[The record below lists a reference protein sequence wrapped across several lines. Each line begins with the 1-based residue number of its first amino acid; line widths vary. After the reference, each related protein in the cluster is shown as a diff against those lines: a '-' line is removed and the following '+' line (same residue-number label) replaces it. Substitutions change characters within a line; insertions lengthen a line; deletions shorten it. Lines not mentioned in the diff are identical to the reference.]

1 MTRLGEVVVSRD
13 RAERYRGLARE
24 CLAMARTISFGS
36 KREILT
42 DMAQTWLQ
50 LAQEQDAAIL
60 GARSQPV
67 MQQQQQVQPKPEDKK
82 EK

>member
-1 MTRLGEVVVSRD
+1 
-13 RAERYRGLARE
+13 
-24 CLAMARTISFGS
+24 MARTISFGS